1 MKGSGSWLMERL
13 HGGTLFGARG
23 TGFVVFWD
31 WESGE
36 TVRWIDGGAKN
47 IGFLQLLSPCSV

>member
-1 MKGSGSWLMERL
+1 MERL